1 MSDDTTNTYGW
12 FSDLDTDTDIVI
24 LECKHDISRGV
35 YCVRPVYLPY
45 YSYPSN
51 PSERMYSGI
60 PRSDFLS
67 KPITHTNISLNFVH
81 ISNLDDDIEHQRKAS
96 NSSHEKTDGTI
107 PKMVAT
113 ETYTEQAR
121 RIWWAITICVL
132 YVCICAC

>member
-12 FSDLDTDTDIVI
+12 FSDLDTDTEIVV

-45 YSYPSN
+45 YSYPS
-51 PSERMYSGI
+51 
-60 PRSDFLS
+60 
-67 KPITHTNISLNFVH
+67 KPITQTNISLNFVH